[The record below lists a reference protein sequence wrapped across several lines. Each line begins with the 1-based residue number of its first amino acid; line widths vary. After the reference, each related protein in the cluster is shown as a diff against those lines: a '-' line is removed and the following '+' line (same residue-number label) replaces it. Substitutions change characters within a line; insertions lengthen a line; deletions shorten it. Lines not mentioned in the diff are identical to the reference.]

1 MYYSLPSNRV
11 KGLLQFLSDGS
22 GFSSIGVLGSSGV
35 AMGFAHSMFS
45 FLKTDPIGSLKVLL
59 FGHLLGYL
67 LGYLFDKE
75 NKKKS
80 YK

>member
-1 MYYSLPSNRV
+1 MGPGVVVSSTREASPLV
-11 KGLLQFLSDGS
+11 GMLGGLLYGP
-22 GFSSIGVLGSSGV
+22 GGVMLIVIYSVTGCVDRPAS
-35 AMGFAHSMFS
+35 
-45 FLKTDPIGSLKVLL
+45 LGSLKVLL

-75 NKKKS
+75 NKKES